1 MTLVEETLRQQRASW
16 REITERMSR
25 LTHRDFPPEAPKR
38 ILLFG
43 IGSSYFAAKLT
54 ALSLLKDKCRAR
66 VPVVS
71 CASHEVGLEV
81 IPSKGDWAIAFT
93 HRGTTKWTQK
103 ALEIAARAGAFTIQ
117 VSAQGAFESPLARL
131 VLNTSFIEKV
141 EPHTIAVTGA
151 ICAATSVL
159 LGAKGVEEWD
169 ALQSVG
175 DPDLDQ
181 MRSWVGEGPS
191 ILLGEWEGEWLAREA
206 ALKLMEMAALPVRAY
221 GSEEFFHGPRL
232 SLTPQDSIW
241 HFSVAEDLRHSE
253 IAQYEALQHHAIHQ
267 AVHRVEVSGASPL
280 SWVSSLV
287 KLQWMALAVALN
299 RGVDPDR

>member
-1 MTLVEETLRQQRASW
+1 MSLVEDTLRQQRESW
-16 REITERMSR
+16 REIVGRVSR
-25 LTHRDFPPEAPKR
+25 LTYRDFPPEVPKR

-43 IGSSYFAAKLT
+43 VGSSYFAAKLT
-54 ALSLLKDKCRAR
+54 AFSLLRDQYRAR

-81 IPSKGDWAIAFT
+81 IPAQGDWAIAFT
-93 HRGTTKWTQK
+93 HRGTTTWTQK
-103 ALEIAARAGAFTIQ
+103 ALEIAALSGAFTIQ
-117 VSAQGAFESPLARL
+117 VSAQGAFESSLSKL

-141 EPHTIAVTGA
+141 EPHTVAVTGA
-151 ICAATSVL
+151 ICAVTSLL

-181 MRSWVGEGPS
+181 LRSWVGEGPS

-206 ALKLMEMAALPVRAY
+206 ALKLMEMAAHPVRAY

-232 SLTPQDSIW
+232 SFTSQDSIW
-241 HFSVAEDLRHSE
+241 HFSIPQDLRHSD
-253 IAQYEALQHHAIHQ
+253 IAEWVAPQRL
-267 AVHRVEVSGASPL
+267 HRVEVSGVSPL
-280 SWVSSLV
+280 SWIPSLV

-299 RGVDPDR
+299 RGVNPDR